1 MTDIRRRTVAG
12 LKAGDTFVITRT
24 FTETEVD
31 AFSGVTRD
39 HNPIHSSTR
48 FVALKGFKGR
58 ICHGLLVG
66 GMLTE
71 VGGQIG
77 WLASGMNFRFK
88 KPVYFNDTITCRFTL
103 TRVDE
108 KNRAEAEAVFTN
120 QQAQVVLEAS
130 LFGVL
135 PNTEERQVLKDLLGA
150 YPLAAS

>member
-1 MTDIRRRTVAG
+1 MTDIRCRTIAG
-12 LKAGDTFVITRT
+12 LKAGDTFLITRT
-24 FTETEVD
+24 FTEKDVD
-31 AFSGVTRD
+31 VFSEVTRD
-39 HNPIHSSTR
+39 HNPIHSSKR
-48 FVALKGFKGR
+48 FVELKGFNGR

-66 GMLTE
+66 GMITE

-103 TRVDE
+103 TNVDE

-120 QQAQVVLEAS
+120 QHQEVVLEAS

-135 PNTEERQVLKDLLGA
+135 PNAEERQVLQGLLDSEAGVG
-150 YPLAAS
+150 